1 MKHTRKTKTKMRK
14 NREKSDRKKHVPIK
28 IEIYNELGSQ
38 NKDERKIERKNR
50 QKVRKKHI
58 THTCNF
64 TKIILV
70 KASIHFN
77 DDIKI

>member
-14 NREKSDRKKHVPIK
+14 NREKSDTNKHVPIK

-50 QKVRKKHI
+50 
-58 THTCNF
+58 
-64 TKIILV
+64 
-70 KASIHFN
+70 
-77 DDIKI
+77 